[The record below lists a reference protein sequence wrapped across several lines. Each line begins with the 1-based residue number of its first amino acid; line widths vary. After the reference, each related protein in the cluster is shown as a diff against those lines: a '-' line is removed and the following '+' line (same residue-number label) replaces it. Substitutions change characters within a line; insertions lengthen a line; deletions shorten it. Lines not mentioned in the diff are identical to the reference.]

1 MSDVKPPAR
10 RKQTPRVPS
19 NVLLYN
25 RVVPIAIGIMV
36 IVLLIVI
43 VAVVM
48 GVGAGY

>member
-19 NVLLYN
+19 NALYN
-25 RVVPIAIGIMV
+25 RLVPIAIGVMV

-43 VAVVM
+43 GAVVL
-48 GVGAGY
+48 GIGTGY